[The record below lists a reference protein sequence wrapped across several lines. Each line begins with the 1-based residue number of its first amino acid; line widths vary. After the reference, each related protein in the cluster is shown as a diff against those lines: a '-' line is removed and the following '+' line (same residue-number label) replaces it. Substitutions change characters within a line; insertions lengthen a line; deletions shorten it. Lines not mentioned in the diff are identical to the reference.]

1 MGRKVTTHAHGKGGI
16 DAAVRAGYDSIEHG
30 MWADEES
37 LRLMKQ
43 HGTYLIPTVWPIT
56 WVGDT
61 PEKVLR
67 GPMKD
72 INPASLSKL
81 LKLGDP
87 PKRLVRMAIE
97 IGTPIALGPASGL
110 APPGTTPQAVAEV
123 VKAGTT
129 QRTTAR

>member
-1 MGRKVTTHAHGKGGI
+1 
-16 DAAVRAGYDSIEHG
+16 

-72 INPASLSKL
+72 INPASLSTL
-81 LKLGDP
+81 LKLGDQ

-97 IGTPIALGPASGL
+97 IGTPIALRPEESRVGKECVSTCRSRLSPYK
-110 APPGTTPQAVAEV
+110 TKKTKQ
-123 VKAGTT
+123 
-129 QRTTAR
+129 

>member
-72 INPASLSKL
+72 RSEEHTSELQSLMRISYAVL
-81 LKLGDP
+81 CLKKKKKKSTSYKQTLQ
-87 PKRLVRMAIE
+87 
-97 IGTPIALGPASGL
+97 ALDN
-110 APPGTTPQAVAEV
+110 TNN
-123 VKAGTT
+123 
-129 QRTTAR
+129 

>member
-1 MGRKVTTHAHGKGGI
+1 MRISDWSSDVCSSDLTHAHGKGGI

-56 WVGDT
+56 WVADT

-81 LKLGDP
+81 LKLGDQ

-97 IGTPIALGPASGL
+97 IGTPIPLRSEEHTSEL
-110 APPGTTPQAVAEV
+110 QSLM
-123 VKAGTT
+123 
-129 QRTTAR
+129 RI

>member
-1 MGRKVTTHAHGKGGI
+1 MCVIFFFKQKTAYEVRISDWSSDVCSSDLGKGGI

-81 LKLGDP
+81 LKLGDQ

-97 IGTPIALGPASGL
+97 IGPTLALGPASGI
-110 APPGTTPQAVAEV
+110 
-123 VKAGTT
+123 
-129 QRTTAR
+129 